1 MFNFSKS
8 DNVTVTLPS
17 GKQLNITL
25 APMIEV
31 MPLYRSVVSEF
42 KKSGIS
48 LDLSGLMDIELKD
61 GKLKINDLFPLISK
75 NLSGFVNGFLDVAI
89 SPDVLNNAMVCAKR
103 CILDKQRINPELF
116 DNIEYR
122 EDFFP
127 AISAIIYEN
136 MRPFFPR
143 LHTLL
148 NQIKE
153 NIKEPK

>member
-1 MFNFSKS
+1 MFSFSKS
-8 DNVTVTLPS
+8 DNVSVTLPS

-25 APMIEV
+25 APMTEV
-31 MPLYRSVVSEF
+31 MPLYRSVVFEF
-42 KKSGIS
+42 KKNGIS

-61 GKLKINDLFPLISK
+61 GKLKLKDLFPVIAS

-89 SPDVLNNAMVCAKR
+89 SPDVVNNALVCAKR
-103 CILDKQRINPELF
+103 CVLDKQRINPELF

-127 AISAIIYEN
+127 AISCIIYEN
-136 MRPFFPR
+136 LRPFFPR

-153 NIKEPK
+153 SIKEPK

>member
-8 DNVTVTLPS
+8 DNISVTLPS

-31 MPLYRSVVSEF
+31 MPLYRAVVYEF
-42 KKSGIS
+42 KKNGIS

-61 GKLKINDLFPLISK
+61 GKLKLKDLFPLISK
-75 NLSGFVNGFLDVAI
+75 NLSGFINGFLDVAI

-103 CILDKQRINPELF
+103 CVLDKQRINPELF

-127 AISAIIYEN
+127 AISEIIYEN